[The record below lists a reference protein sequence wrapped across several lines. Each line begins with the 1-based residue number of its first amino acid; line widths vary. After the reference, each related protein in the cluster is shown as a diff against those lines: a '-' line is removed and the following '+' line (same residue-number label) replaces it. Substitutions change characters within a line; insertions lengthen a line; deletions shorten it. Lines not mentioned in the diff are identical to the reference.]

1 MRVDTYALMGRDR
14 IGNSLIRI
22 NSGKSGGR
30 TKCIEFN
37 RGRPMKILKVFAAAV
52 LLASASTAVLAQD
65 DTDGVA
71 GHWQVRLR
79 GVAVLPDASATV
91 KVGGVDIGGST
102 HVTKS
107 FIPEV
112 DGTYFL
118 TDHIGVEVIAGTT
131 KHAIHQSIAG
141 PVASVWLLPPTVTAQ
156 YHFDPEGAIRPYI
169 GAGVNYTIFY
179 SAQGNGII
187 TSPSFKNN
195 FGWALQAGV
204 DVPVGDGPY
213 FVNLDVKK
221 LFLSTDMKANGGAVR
236 ASADLNPW
244 LIGTGVGIRF

>member
-1 MRVDTYALMGRDR
+1 MRITR
-14 IGNSLIRI
+14 I
-22 NSGKSGGR
+22 
-30 TKCIEFN
+30 
-37 RGRPMKILKVFAAAV
+37 FAAAA
-52 LLASASTAVLAQD
+52 LLASVSTVALAQE
-65 DTDGVA
+65 TGSGVA
-71 GHWQVRLR
+71 GHFQVRLR

-107 FIPEV
+107 FVPEV

-118 TDHIGVEVIAGTT
+118 TDHVGIEVIAATT
-131 KHAIHQSIAG
+131 KHAVHHSVAG

-156 YHFDPEGAIRPYI
+156 YHFDPEGAIRPYV

-179 SAQGNGII
+179 SAHGNGIV
-187 TSPSFKNN
+187 TSPTFKNN

-204 DVPVGDGPY
+204 DMPMGDGPY
-213 FVNLDVKK
+213 FLNLDVKK
-221 LFLSTDMKANGGAVR
+221 LFLSTDLKANGGLVR

-244 LIGTGVGIRF
+244 LIGAGIGVRF